1 MARGDNRW
9 VDPAG
14 NKIEF
19 SCGNDRFWTN
29 INKGYPHGVS
39 STRGSALKDPV
50 VSPSENDG
58 YSLWLE
64 HVVEAK
70 GEGELYW
77 LMWYDENGKPTISM
91 SAIFNKEELA
101 GMVKQL
107 VSFVP

>member
-1 MARGDNRW
+1 MARDNRRT
-9 VDPAG
+9 DPAG
-14 NKIEF
+14 NKIDF

-29 INKGYPHGVS
+29 IDKGFPHGAS

-50 VSPSENDG
+50 IPASESGG

-64 HVVEAK
+64 HVVDANE
-70 GEGELYW
+70 EELYW
-77 LMWYDENGKPTISM
+77 LMWYDENGKPTIPM

-101 GMVKQL
+101 AMVKQL

>member
-1 MARGDNRW
+1 MAGGKRLIDK
-9 VDPAG
+9 AG
-14 NKIEF
+14 NEIVF
-19 SCGNDRFWTN
+19 SCGNKRFWTN
-29 INKGYPHGVS
+29 IGKGFPHGAS

-50 VSPSENDG
+50 IPANESGG

-64 HVVEAK
+64 HVVDANE
-70 GEGELYW
+70 EELYW

-101 GMVKQL
+101 AMLKQL